1 MPDFPRF
8 AFSERVQMIV
18 QVEVCESYCQQ
29 IGDSEREVD
38 ADPPNIGVEVAVVG
52 PEKPLDHYNFFFR
65 FYRFDFFYVSNI

>member
-52 PEKPLDHYNFFFR
+52 GR
-65 FYRFDFFYVSNI
+65 